1 MTPWTGIE
9 RTPLTDLS
17 MIIENVKKD
26 DLQVVFFRFNGKD
39 MVLRCALAILPLG
52 IQSAK
57 VKSYDAFSA
66 LR

>member
-1 MTPWTGIE
+1 
-9 RTPLTDLS
+9 

-39 MVLRCALAILPLG
+39 MALRCALAILPLG

-57 VKSYDAFSA
+57 AKSYDAFSA